1 MKFIKAEI
9 STEFPDNPLAI
20 WSHLAEQFEVE
31 AIPGD
36 HWSML
41 TRQFE
46 KLGSVLTRYLDEAN
60 TVAIAK

>member
-1 MKFIKAEI
+1 
-9 STEFPDNPLAI
+9 
-20 WSHLAEQFEVE
+20 
-31 AIPGD
+31 
-36 HWSML
+36 ML